1 MLIHTAFAALNQSI
15 GPLVCGKMQCYFLV
29 WMVLMRIWLRRGLTL
44 LLLLIWLAVL
54 VWAYWWF
61 EARYVKSFERPAFF
75 QGEAVSPPFAPGHVQ
90 VVHVWQSGCPCSAGH
105 EAYVDEMTQRFAQQG
120 VEFARSGQR
129 STDGLTDGL
138 KVLPYWPI
146 PELWANWPGAPAI
159 AIWDA
164 EGQLAYVGPY
174 SDGAHCTT
182 DSSFVEPVVQAL
194 LAGRKVA
201 ITRQD
206 AVACLCDLDPGE
218 IAIDESNS
226 SPVSEP

>member
-1 MLIHTAFAALNQSI
+1 M
-15 GPLVCGKMQCYFLV
+15 
-29 WMVLMRIWLRRGLTL
+29 
-44 LLLLIWLAVL
+44 
-54 VWAYWWF
+54 
-61 EARYVKSFERPAFF
+61 
-75 QGEAVSPPFAPGHVQ
+75 
-90 VVHVWQSGCPCSAGH
+90 
-105 EAYVDEMTQRFAQQG
+105 
-120 VEFARSGQR
+120 
-129 STDGLTDGL
+129 
-138 KVLPYWPI
+138 LPYWPI